1 MTSLTSFYTRFTSLG
16 WFGLVAFV
24 FILLFVRLG
33 FWQLSRAD
41 EKKHMLKAYQ
51 ELKERA
57 PIAWQPGDALPL
69 QYQPIKV
76 EGRFLSDV
84 LLLDN
89 QHYRHQ
95 FGYHVISPFVLGN
108 GSMVLVDRGWLA
120 GDVTRQKVPQVNNP
134 SATMSLSGTTYY
146 PSEKTWLLGDAIEQK
161 SAQVAVIEL
170 IDTQLISQF
179 LHKSAYPFIIRLGKK
194 EANGYVRH
202 WPIVAMPPQRH
213 YAYALQWFAM
223 ALMVFLL
230 LIKMKR
236 KNES

>member
-1 MTSLTSFYTRFTSLG
+1 MTSLTFFYTRFTSLG
-16 WFGLVAFV
+16 WFGLLALV
-24 FILLFVRLG
+24 FILLFIRLG

-41 EKKHMLKAYQ
+41 EKRHMLTTYRTFQ
-51 ELKERA
+51 ERA
-57 PIAWQPGDALPL
+57 PILWQPGDVLPA
-69 QYQPIKV
+69 QYQQIKV
-76 EGRFLSDV
+76 EGRFLPEV
-84 LLLDN
+84 LLWDN

-95 FGYHVISPFVLGN
+95 FGYHVISPFRLN
-108 GSMVLVDRGWLA
+108 NNQIVLVDRGWLA
-120 GDVTRQKVPQVNNP
+120 GDITRQTVPEVNNP
-134 SATMSLSGTTYY
+134 TSVLSVSGTTYY
-146 PSEKTWLLGDAIEQK
+146 PSEKTWLLGDAIEPK
-161 SAQVAVIEL
+161 SAQIVVIEL

-179 LHKSAYPFIIRLGKK
+179 LHKSAYPFIIRLGKE
-194 EANGYVRH
+194 EANGYVRQ